1 MKSSR
6 KKLRGKKT
14 SASKAL
20 RKAHKLK
27 APSGKT
33 TPQKSPAITLT
44 KILVPIDF
52 SEYARKALQYAIP
65 FARQFKAK
73 LYLVYVV
80 EPTIYPADF
89 SFGQVG
95 LPNVEAELRTKA
107 EEELKEL
114 VEKEIQGEVESEWLV
129 KTGLPFVEI
138 ASFAKDENIDLI
150 IVATHGHTGVEH
162 ILFGSTAEK
171 IVRKAPC
178 PVLVVRSDERDFVD
192 ERV

>member
-1 MKSSR
+1 MKSKA
-6 KKLRGKKT
+6 KKATQGKVRGQKNT
-14 SASKAL
+14 
-20 RKAHKLK
+20 AHK
-27 APSGKT
+27 
-33 TPQKSPAITLT
+33 TPRKSPAIALT

-52 SEYARKALQYAIP
+52 SEHARKALQYAIP
-65 FARQFKAK
+65 FAHQFKAK

-89 SFGQVG
+89 SFGQIG

-107 EEELKEL
+107 EGELKEL
-114 VEKEIQGEVESEWLV
+114 VEKEIKGRVQSEWQV

-138 ASFAKDENIDLI
+138 SSFAKDENIDLI
-150 IVATHGHTGVEH
+150 ILATHGHTGVEH